1 MSITAQELVKQ
12 YKLRLT
18 PAMENDLLS
27 EESRLKKE
35 LEAVPFNSEE
45 TLYKSILQMIIVFYE
60 ENTLEENRDLLQDHE
75 LIKQLSALM
84 WDDIQIKLIPFLIQ
98 KNFTLSE
105 IKELLFD
112 EAYYR
117 SLHVLVDFS
126 LTQDIPELL
135 AHQEKES
142 N

>member
-60 ENTLEENRDLLQDHE
+60 ENTLEENRYLLQDHE

-84 WDDIQIKLIPFLIQ
+84 WDDI
-98 KNFTLSE
+98 
-105 IKELLFD
+105 
-112 EAYYR
+112 
-117 SLHVLVDFS
+117 
-126 LTQDIPELL
+126 
-135 AHQEKES
+135 
-142 N
+142 

>member
-135 AHQEKES
+135 
-142 N
+142 